1 MKFFNLLKKELT
13 ELLNKQMVLG
23 IVIMLVLF
31 SIVGQVMQS
40 SIDEISKN
48 QYKINVMDCDDTDF
62 TKSIFDDMKSMNAD
76 IKMIG
81 KEFSGKEFQDI
92 MKENDIESLVVI
104 PEGFTNDLLENKN
117 LSALTSVSVMKS
129 SSSVAM
135 VSSDNSSA
143 LSLLQSV
150 ISDKLMKNGGFS
162 EQDIALVQQSFK
174 VSEITVVSDKSAEIS
189 MSTIIQNIS
198 VQNMIIP
205 IIVFV
210 LVMYTSQMIIGAIS
224 TEKIDKTLETLLSA
238 PVSRGAV
245 LGSKMLAAAIVALIN
260 AVSFMVGY
268 YVLVGGAMTSAM
280 SLDTVSSA
288 VSDTLSYSSAM
299 NQLGLHLEITDYL
312 LVGIQTF
319 LTIMISLSVSIILGA
334 MANDAKSAQNL
345 VMPVM
350 MCAMIPYIISMVSDI
365 NTLPT
370 VIKTLVYAIPF
381 THTFTAMNNL
391 MFGNDKIFV
400 FGIIYQAVVFVV
412 CMFFAI
418 RIFNSDKIFTSSLN
432 LGQKSKLRKKAK

>member
-1 MKFFNLLKKELT
+1 MKFFNLLKKELM
-13 ELLNKQMVLG
+13 ELLNKQMIFG
-23 IVIMLVLF
+23 IVIMLILF
-31 SIVGQVMQS
+31 SIIGQVMHS

-62 TKSIFDDMKSMNAD
+62 TESIFDDMKSMNAD

-104 PEGFTNDLLENKN
+104 PEGFTKDLLENKN

-129 SSSVAM
+129 ASSVAM

-238 PVSRGAV
+238 PVSRSAV

-260 AVSFMVGY
+260 ALSFMIGY

-280 SLDTVSSA
+280 PLDTVSSA
-288 VSDTLSYSSAM
+288 VSDTIHYSNAM

-400 FGIIYQAVVFVV
+400 FGIIYQAVVFAV

>member
-1 MKFFNLLKKELT
+1 M
-13 ELLNKQMVLG
+13 ELLNKQMIFG

-31 SIVGQVMQS
+31 SIIGQVMHS
-40 SIDEISKN
+40 SIEEISKN

-62 TKSIFDDMKSMNAD
+62 TESIFDDMKSMNAD

-104 PEGFTNDLLENKN
+104 PEGFTKDLLENKN

-129 SSSVAM
+129 ASSVAM

-238 PVSRGAV
+238 PVSRSAV

-260 AVSFMVGY
+260 AVSFMIGY
-268 YVLVGGAMTSAM
+268 YVLVGSAMTSAM

-288 VSDTLSYSSAM
+288 VSDTISYSNAM

-400 FGIIYQAVVFVV
+400 FGIIYQAVVFAV

-418 RIFNSDKIFTSSLN
+418 SIFNSDKIFTSSLN

>member
-1 MKFFNLLKKELT
+1 MKFFNLLKKELM
-13 ELLNKQMVLG
+13 ELLNKQMILG

-31 SIVGQVMQS
+31 SIIGQVMHS

-62 TKSIFDDMKSMNAD
+62 TESIFDDMKSMNAD

-104 PEGFTNDLLENKN
+104 PEGFTKDLLENKN

-129 SSSVAM
+129 ASSVAM

-238 PVSRGAV
+238 PVSRSAV

-260 AVSFMVGY
+260 AVSFMIGY

-288 VSDTLSYSSAM
+288 VSDTISYSNAM

-400 FGIIYQAVVFVV
+400 FGIIYQAVVFAV

>member
-1 MKFFNLLKKELT
+1 M
-13 ELLNKQMVLG
+13 ELLNKQMIFG

-31 SIVGQVMQS
+31 SIIGQVMHS
-40 SIDEISKN
+40 SIEEISKN

-62 TKSIFDDMKSMNAD
+62 TESIFDDMKSMNAD

-104 PEGFTNDLLENKN
+104 PEGFTKDLLENKN

-129 SSSVAM
+129 ASSVAM

-205 IIVFV
+205 IIVLV

-238 PVSRGAV
+238 PVSRSAV

-260 AVSFMVGY
+260 AVSFMIGY
-268 YVLVGGAMTSAM
+268 YVLVGSAMTSAM

-288 VSDTLSYSSAM
+288 VSDTISYSNAM

-400 FGIIYQAVVFVV
+400 FGIIYQAVVFAV

-418 RIFNSDKIFTSSLN
+418 SIFNSDKIFTSSLN

>member
-1 MKFFNLLKKELT
+1 MKFFNLLKKELM
-13 ELLNKQMVLG
+13 ELLNKQMILG

-31 SIVGQVMQS
+31 SIVGQVMHS
-40 SIDEISKN
+40 SIEEISKN

-62 TKSIFDDMKSMNAD
+62 TESIFDDMKSMNAD

-104 PEGFTNDLLENKN
+104 PEGFTKDLLENKN

-129 SSSVAM
+129 ASSVAM

-238 PVSRGAV
+238 PVSRSAV

-260 AVSFMVGY
+260 AVSFMIGY

-288 VSDTLSYSSAM
+288 VSDTISYSNAM

-400 FGIIYQAVVFVV
+400 FGIIYQAVVFAV

>member
-1 MKFFNLLKKELT
+1 MKFFNLLKKELM
-13 ELLNKQMVLG
+13 ELLNKQMIFG
-23 IVIMLVLF
+23 IVIMLILF
-31 SIVGQVMQS
+31 SIIGQVMHS

-62 TKSIFDDMKSMNAD
+62 TESIFDDMKSMNAD

-104 PEGFTNDLLENKN
+104 PEGFTKDLLENKN

-129 SSSVAM
+129 ASSVAM

-238 PVSRGAV
+238 PVSRSAV

-260 AVSFMVGY
+260 ALSFMIGY

-280 SLDTVSSA
+280 PLDTVSSV
-288 VSDTLSYSSAM
+288 VSDTIHYSNAM

-400 FGIIYQAVVFVV
+400 FGIIYQAVVFAV

>member
-1 MKFFNLLKKELT
+1 MKFFNLLKKELM
-13 ELLNKQMVLG
+13 ELLNKQMIFG

-31 SIVGQVMQS
+31 SIIGQVMHS

-62 TKSIFDDMKSMNAD
+62 TESIFDDMKSMNAD

-104 PEGFTNDLLENKN
+104 PEGFTKDLLENKN

-129 SSSVAM
+129 ASSVAM

-238 PVSRGAV
+238 PVSRSAV

-260 AVSFMVGY
+260 AVSFMIGY

-288 VSDTLSYSSAM
+288 VSDTISYSNAM

-400 FGIIYQAVVFVV
+400 FGIIYQAVVFAV

>member
-1 MKFFNLLKKELT
+1 MKFFNLLKKELM
-13 ELLNKQMVLG
+13 ELLNKQMIFG

-31 SIVGQVMQS
+31 SIIGQVMHS
-40 SIDEISKN
+40 SIEEISKN

-104 PEGFTNDLLENKN
+104 PEGFTKDLLENKN

-129 SSSVAM
+129 ASSVAM

-238 PVSRGAV
+238 PVSRSAV

-260 AVSFMVGY
+260 AVSFMIGY

-288 VSDTLSYSSAM
+288 VSDTISYSNAM

-400 FGIIYQAVVFVV
+400 FGIIYQAVVFAV

-418 RIFNSDKIFTSSLN
+418 SIFNSDKIFTSSLN

>member
-1 MKFFNLLKKELT
+1 MKFFNLLKKELM
-13 ELLNKQMVLG
+13 ELLNKQMIFG

-31 SIVGQVMQS
+31 SIIGQVMHS
-40 SIDEISKN
+40 SIEEISKN

-62 TKSIFDDMKSMNAD
+62 TESIFDDMKSMNAD

-81 KEFSGKEFQDI
+81 KEFSDKEFQDI

-104 PEGFTNDLLENKN
+104 PEGFTKDLLENKN

-129 SSSVAM
+129 ASSVAM

-238 PVSRGAV
+238 PVSRSAV

-260 AVSFMVGY
+260 AVSFMIGY

-288 VSDTLSYSSAM
+288 VSDTISYSNAM

-400 FGIIYQAVVFVV
+400 FGIIYQAVVFAV

>member
-1 MKFFNLLKKELT
+1 MKFFNLLKKELM
-13 ELLNKQMVLG
+13 ELLNKQMIFG

-31 SIVGQVMQS
+31 SIIGQVMHS
-40 SIDEISKN
+40 SIEEISKN

-62 TKSIFDDMKSMNAD
+62 TESIFDDMKSMNAD

-81 KEFSGKEFQDI
+81 KEFSDKEFQDI

-104 PEGFTNDLLENKN
+104 PEGFTKDLLENKN

-129 SSSVAM
+129 ASSVAM

-238 PVSRGAV
+238 PVSRSAV

-260 AVSFMVGY
+260 AVSFMIGY

-288 VSDTLSYSSAM
+288 VSDTISYSNAM

-400 FGIIYQAVVFVV
+400 FGIIYQAVVFAV

-432 LGQKSKLRKKAK
+432 LVQKSKLRKKAK

>member
-1 MKFFNLLKKELT
+1 MKFFNLLKKELM
-13 ELLNKQMVLG
+13 ELLNKQMIFG

-31 SIVGQVMQS
+31 SIIGQVMHS

-62 TKSIFDDMKSMNAD
+62 TESIFDDMKSMNAD

-104 PEGFTNDLLENKN
+104 PEGFTKDLLENKN

-129 SSSVAM
+129 ASSVAM

-238 PVSRGAV
+238 PVSRSAV

-260 AVSFMVGY
+260 ALSFMIGY

-280 SLDTVSSA
+280 PLDTVSSV
-288 VSDTLSYSSAM
+288 VSDTIHYSNAM

-400 FGIIYQAVVFVV
+400 FGIIYQAVVFAV

-418 RIFNSDKIFTSSLN
+418 SIFNSDKIFTSSLN

>member
-1 MKFFNLLKKELT
+1 MKFFNLLKKELM
-13 ELLNKQMVLG
+13 ELLNKQMILG

-31 SIVGQVMQS
+31 SIVGQVMHS
-40 SIDEISKN
+40 SIEEISKN

-62 TKSIFDDMKSMNAD
+62 TESIFDDMKSMNAD

-104 PEGFTNDLLENKN
+104 PEGFTKDLLENKN

-129 SSSVAM
+129 ASSVAM

-238 PVSRGAV
+238 PVSRSAV

-260 AVSFMVGY
+260 AVSFMIGY

-288 VSDTLSYSSAM
+288 VSDTISYSNAM

-350 MCAMIPYIISMVSDI
+350 MCAMIPYIVSMVSDI

-400 FGIIYQAVVFVV
+400 FGIIYQAVVFAV

>member
-1 MKFFNLLKKELT
+1 MKFFNLLKKELM
-13 ELLNKQMVLG
+13 ELLNKQMIFG

-31 SIVGQVMQS
+31 SIIGQVMHS

-62 TKSIFDDMKSMNAD
+62 TESIFDDMKSMNAD

-104 PEGFTNDLLENKN
+104 PEGFTKDLLENKN

-129 SSSVAM
+129 ASSVAM

-238 PVSRGAV
+238 PVSRSAV

-260 AVSFMVGY
+260 AVSFMIGY

-288 VSDTLSYSSAM
+288 VSDTISYSNAM

-350 MCAMIPYIISMVSDI
+350 MCATIPYIISMVSDI

-400 FGIIYQAVVFVV
+400 FGIIYQAVVFAV

-418 RIFNSDKIFTSSLN
+418 SIFNSDKIFTSSLN
-432 LGQKSKLRKKAK
+432 FGHKSKLRKKAK

>member
-13 ELLNKQMVLG
+13 ELINKQMIFG

-31 SIVGQVMQS
+31 SIMGQVMQS

-48 QYKINVMDCDDTDF
+48 QYKMNIMDCDDTDF
-62 TKSIFDDMKSMNAD
+62 TKSIFDDMKSMNVD
-76 IKMIG
+76 INLIS

-92 MKENDIESLVVI
+92 MKENNIENLVVI
-104 PEGFTNDLLENKN
+104 PEGFTKDLLENKN
-117 LSALTSVSVMKS
+117 LSDITAVSVMKS
-129 SSSVAM
+129 ASSIAM

-143 LSLLQSV
+143 LSVLQSV
-150 ISDKLMKNGGFS
+150 ISDRLMKNGGFS

-174 VSEITVVSDKSAEIS
+174 ISEITVVSDKSAEIS
-189 MSTIIQNIS
+189 MSTIVQNIS

-268 YVLVGGAMTSAM
+268 YVLVGGAMTSAISM
-280 SLDTVSSA
+280 DTVSNL
-288 VSDTLSYSSAM
+288 VSDTLSYNSAI
-299 NQLGLHLEITDYL
+299 NQLGLHLQITDYL
-312 LVGIQTF
+312 LVGVQTF

-370 VIKTLVYAIPF
+370 IIKTLVYAIPF

-400 FGIIYQAVVFVV
+400 FGIIYQTVVFVV

-432 LGQKSKLRKKAK
+432 LSQKSKLRRKSK

>member
-1 MKFFNLLKKELT
+1 MKFFNLLKKELM
-13 ELLNKQMVLG
+13 ELLNKQMILG

-31 SIVGQVMQS
+31 SIVGQVMHS

-62 TKSIFDDMKSMNAD
+62 TESIFDDMKSMNAD

-104 PEGFTNDLLENKN
+104 PEGFTKDLLENKN

-129 SSSVAM
+129 ASSVAM

-238 PVSRGAV
+238 PVSRSAV

-260 AVSFMVGY
+260 ALSFMIGY

-280 SLDTVSSA
+280 PLDTISST
-288 VSDTLSYSSAM
+288 VSDTIHYSNAM

-400 FGIIYQAVVFVV
+400 FGIIYQAVVFAV

>member
-1 MKFFNLLKKELT
+1 MKFFNLLKKELM
-13 ELLNKQMVLG
+13 ELLNKQMIFG

-31 SIVGQVMQS
+31 SIIGQVMHS

-62 TKSIFDDMKSMNAD
+62 TESIFDDMKSMNAD

-104 PEGFTNDLLENKN
+104 PEGFTKDLLENKN

-129 SSSVAM
+129 ASSVAM

-238 PVSRGAV
+238 PVSRSAV

-260 AVSFMVGY
+260 ALSFMIGY

-280 SLDTVSSA
+280 PLDTVSSV
-288 VSDTLSYSSAM
+288 VSDTIHYSNAM

-400 FGIIYQAVVFVV
+400 FGIIYQAVVFAV

>member
-1 MKFFNLLKKELT
+1 MKFFNLLKKELM
-13 ELLNKQMVLG
+13 ELLNKQMILG

-31 SIVGQVMQS
+31 SIVGQVMHS
-40 SIDEISKN
+40 SIEEISKN

-62 TKSIFDDMKSMNAD
+62 TESIFDDMKSMNAD

-104 PEGFTNDLLENKN
+104 PEGFTKDLLENKN

-129 SSSVAM
+129 ASSVSM

-238 PVSRGAV
+238 PVSRSAV

-260 AVSFMVGY
+260 AVSFMIGY

-288 VSDTLSYSSAM
+288 VSDTISYSNAM

-400 FGIIYQAVVFVV
+400 FGIIYQAVVFAV

>member
-1 MKFFNLLKKELT
+1 MKFFNLLKKELM
-13 ELLNKQMVLG
+13 ELLNKQMILG

-31 SIVGQVMQS
+31 SIVGQVMHS
-40 SIDEISKN
+40 SIEEISKN

-62 TKSIFDDMKSMNAD
+62 TESIFDDMKSMNAD

-104 PEGFTNDLLENKN
+104 PEGFTKDLLENKN

-129 SSSVAM
+129 ASSVAM

-238 PVSRGAV
+238 PVSRSAV

-260 AVSFMVGY
+260 AVSFMIGY
-268 YVLVGGAMTSAM
+268 YVLVGGAMTSTM

-288 VSDTLSYSSAM
+288 VSDTISYSNAM

-400 FGIIYQAVVFVV
+400 FGIIYQAVVFAV

>member
-1 MKFFNLLKKELT
+1 MKFFNLLKKELM
-13 ELLNKQMVLG
+13 ELLNKQMILG

-31 SIVGQVMQS
+31 SIIGQVMHS
-40 SIDEISKN
+40 SIEEISKN

-62 TKSIFDDMKSMNAD
+62 TESIFDDMKSMNAD

-104 PEGFTNDLLENKN
+104 PEGFTKDLLENKN

-129 SSSVAM
+129 ASSVAM

-238 PVSRGAV
+238 PVSRSAV

-260 AVSFMVGY
+260 AVSFMIGY
-268 YVLVGGAMTSAM
+268 YVLVGGAMTSTM

-288 VSDTLSYSSAM
+288 VSDTISYSNAM

-400 FGIIYQAVVFVV
+400 FGIIYQAVVFAV

-432 LGQKSKLRKKAK
+432 LGQKSKLKKKAK

>member
-1 MKFFNLLKKELT
+1 MKFFNLLKKELM
-13 ELLNKQMVLG
+13 ELLNKQMIFG

-31 SIVGQVMQS
+31 SIIGQVMHS

-62 TKSIFDDMKSMNAD
+62 TESIFDDMKSMNAD

-104 PEGFTNDLLENKN
+104 PEGFTKDLLENKN

-129 SSSVAM
+129 ASSVAM

-238 PVSRGAV
+238 PVSRSAV

-260 AVSFMVGY
+260 AVSFMIGY

-280 SLDTVSSA
+280 SLNKVSSV
-288 VSDTLSYSSAM
+288 VSDTISYSNAM

-400 FGIIYQAVVFVV
+400 FGIIYQAVVFAV

-418 RIFNSDKIFTSSLN
+418 SIFNSDKIFTSSLN

>member
-1 MKFFNLLKKELT
+1 M
-13 ELLNKQMVLG
+13 ELLNKQMILG

-31 SIVGQVMQS
+31 SIVGQVMHS

-62 TKSIFDDMKSMNAD
+62 TESIFDDMKSMNAD

-104 PEGFTNDLLENKN
+104 PEGFTKDLLENKN

-129 SSSVAM
+129 ASSVAM

-238 PVSRGAV
+238 PVSRSAV

-260 AVSFMVGY
+260 ALSFMIGY

-280 SLDTVSSA
+280 PLDTVSSV
-288 VSDTLSYSSAM
+288 VSDTISYSNAM

-400 FGIIYQAVVFVV
+400 FGIIYQAVVFAV

>member
-1 MKFFNLLKKELT
+1 MKFFNLLKKELM
-13 ELLNKQMVLG
+13 ELLNKQMILG

-31 SIVGQVMQS
+31 SIIGQVMHS
-40 SIDEISKN
+40 SIEEISKN

-62 TKSIFDDMKSMNAD
+62 TESIFDDMKSMNAD

-104 PEGFTNDLLENKN
+104 PEGFTKDLLENKN

-129 SSSVAM
+129 ASSVAM

-238 PVSRGAV
+238 PVSRSAV

-260 AVSFMVGY
+260 AVSFMIGY

-288 VSDTLSYSSAM
+288 VSDTISYSNAM

-400 FGIIYQAVVFVV
+400 FGIIYQAVVFAV

>member
-1 MKFFNLLKKELT
+1 M
-13 ELLNKQMVLG
+13 ELLNKQMIFG

-31 SIVGQVMQS
+31 SIIGQVMHS

-62 TKSIFDDMKSMNAD
+62 TESIFDDMKSMNAD

-104 PEGFTNDLLENKN
+104 PEGFTKDLLENKN

-129 SSSVAM
+129 ASSVAM

-238 PVSRGAV
+238 PVSRSAV

-260 AVSFMVGY
+260 ALSFMIGY

-280 SLDTVSSA
+280 PLDTVSSV
-288 VSDTLSYSSAM
+288 VSDTIHYSNAM

-400 FGIIYQAVVFVV
+400 FGIIYQAVVFAV

>member
-1 MKFFNLLKKELT
+1 M
-13 ELLNKQMVLG
+13 ELLNKQMILG

-31 SIVGQVMQS
+31 SIVGQVMHS
-40 SIDEISKN
+40 SIEEISKN

-62 TKSIFDDMKSMNAD
+62 TESIFDDMKSMNAD

-104 PEGFTNDLLENKN
+104 PEGFTKDLLENKN

-129 SSSVAM
+129 ASSVAM

-238 PVSRGAV
+238 PVSRSAV

-260 AVSFMVGY
+260 AVSFMIGY

-288 VSDTLSYSSAM
+288 VSDTISYSNAM

-350 MCAMIPYIISMVSDI
+350 MCAMIPYIVSMVSDI

-400 FGIIYQAVVFVV
+400 FGIIYQAVVFAV

>member
-48 QYKINVMDCDDTDF
+48 QYKVNVMDCDDTDF

-81 KEFSGKEFQDI
+81 KEFSGKEFQNI

-104 PEGFTNDLLENKN
+104 PEGFTKDLLENKN

-129 SSSVAM
+129 ASSVAM

-189 MSTIIQNIS
+189 MSTIVQNIS

-280 SLDTVSSA
+280 SIDAVSSA
-288 VSDTLSYSSAM
+288 VSDTISYSNAM

-391 MFGNDKIFV
+391 MFGNDRIFV
-400 FGIIYQAVVFVV
+400 FGIIYQTVVFAV

>member
-1 MKFFNLLKKELT
+1 MKFFNLLKKELM
-13 ELLNKQMVLG
+13 ELLNKQMIFG

-31 SIVGQVMQS
+31 SIIGQVMHS
-40 SIDEISKN
+40 SIEEISKN

-62 TKSIFDDMKSMNAD
+62 TESIFDDMKSMNAD

-104 PEGFTNDLLENKN
+104 PEGFTKDLLENKN

-129 SSSVAM
+129 ASSVAM

-238 PVSRGAV
+238 PVSRSAV

-260 AVSFMVGY
+260 AVSFMIGY
-268 YVLVGGAMTSAM
+268 YVLVGSAMTSAM

-288 VSDTLSYSSAM
+288 VSDTISYSNAM

-400 FGIIYQAVVFVV
+400 FGIIYQAVVFAV

-418 RIFNSDKIFTSSLN
+418 SIFNSDKIFTSSLN

>member
-1 MKFFNLLKKELT
+1 MKFFNLLKKELM
-13 ELLNKQMVLG
+13 ELLNKQMIFG

-31 SIVGQVMQS
+31 SIIGQVMHS
-40 SIDEISKN
+40 SIEEISKN

-104 PEGFTNDLLENKN
+104 PEGFTKDLLENKN

-129 SSSVAM
+129 ASSVAM

-238 PVSRGAV
+238 PVSRSAV

-260 AVSFMVGY
+260 AVSFMIGY

-280 SLDTVSSA
+280 PLNKVSSA
-288 VSDTLSYSSAM
+288 VSDTISYSNAM

-400 FGIIYQAVVFVV
+400 FGIIYQAVVFAV

-418 RIFNSDKIFTSSLN
+418 SIFNSDKIFTSSLN

>member
-1 MKFFNLLKKELT
+1 MKFFNLLKKELM
-13 ELLNKQMVLG
+13 ELLNKQMIFG

-31 SIVGQVMQS
+31 SIIGQVMHS
-40 SIDEISKN
+40 SIEEISKN

-62 TKSIFDDMKSMNAD
+62 TESIFDDMKSMNAD

-104 PEGFTNDLLENKN
+104 PEGFTKDLLENKN

-129 SSSVAM
+129 ASSVAM

-238 PVSRGAV
+238 PVSRSAV

-260 AVSFMVGY
+260 AVSFMIGY

-288 VSDTLSYSSAM
+288 VSDTISYSNAM

-350 MCAMIPYIISMVSDI
+350 MCAMIPYIVSMVSDI

-400 FGIIYQAVVFVV
+400 FGIIYQAVVFAV

>member
-1 MKFFNLLKKELT
+1 M
-13 ELLNKQMVLG
+13 ELLNKQMILG

-31 SIVGQVMQS
+31 SIIGQVMHS
-40 SIDEISKN
+40 SIEEISKN

-62 TKSIFDDMKSMNAD
+62 TESIFDDMKSMNAD

-104 PEGFTNDLLENKN
+104 PEGFTKDLLENKN

-129 SSSVAM
+129 ASSVAM

-238 PVSRGAV
+238 PVSRSAV

-260 AVSFMVGY
+260 AVSFMIGY
-268 YVLVGGAMTSAM
+268 YVLVGGAMTSTM

-288 VSDTLSYSSAM
+288 VSDTISYSNAM

-400 FGIIYQAVVFVV
+400 FGIIYQAVVFAV

-432 LGQKSKLRKKAK
+432 LGQKSKLKKKAK

>member
-1 MKFFNLLKKELT
+1 M
-13 ELLNKQMVLG
+13 ELLNKQMILG

-31 SIVGQVMQS
+31 SIVGQVMHS

-62 TKSIFDDMKSMNAD
+62 TESIFDDMKSMNAD

-104 PEGFTNDLLENKN
+104 PEGFTKDLLENKN

-129 SSSVAM
+129 ASSVAM

-238 PVSRGAV
+238 PVSRSAV

-260 AVSFMVGY
+260 ALSFMIGY

-280 SLDTVSSA
+280 PLDTISST
-288 VSDTLSYSSAM
+288 VSDTIHYSNAM

-400 FGIIYQAVVFVV
+400 FGIIYQAVVFAV

>member
-1 MKFFNLLKKELT
+1 M
-13 ELLNKQMVLG
+13 ELLNKQMIFG

-31 SIVGQVMQS
+31 SIIGQVMHS

-62 TKSIFDDMKSMNAD
+62 TESIFDDMKSMNAD

-104 PEGFTNDLLENKN
+104 PEGFTKDLLENKN

-129 SSSVAM
+129 ASSVAM

-238 PVSRGAV
+238 PVSRSAV

-260 AVSFMVGY
+260 ALSFMIGY

-280 SLDTVSSA
+280 PLDTVSSV
-288 VSDTLSYSSAM
+288 VSDTIHYSNAM

-400 FGIIYQAVVFVV
+400 FGIIYQAVVFAV

-418 RIFNSDKIFTSSLN
+418 SIFNSDKIFTSSLN

>member
-1 MKFFNLLKKELT
+1 M
-13 ELLNKQMVLG
+13 ELLNKQMIFG

-31 SIVGQVMQS
+31 SIIGQVMHS
-40 SIDEISKN
+40 SIEEISKN

-62 TKSIFDDMKSMNAD
+62 TESIFDDMKSMNAD

-81 KEFSGKEFQDI
+81 KEFSDKEFQDI

-104 PEGFTNDLLENKN
+104 PEGFTKDLLENKN

-129 SSSVAM
+129 ASSVAM

-238 PVSRGAV
+238 PVSRSAV

-260 AVSFMVGY
+260 AVSFMIGY

-288 VSDTLSYSSAM
+288 VSDTISYSNAM

-400 FGIIYQAVVFVV
+400 FGIIYQAVVFAV

>member
-1 MKFFNLLKKELT
+1 MKFFNLLKKELM
-13 ELLNKQMVLG
+13 ELLNKQMIFG

-31 SIVGQVMQS
+31 SIIGQVMHS
-40 SIDEISKN
+40 SIEEISKN

-62 TKSIFDDMKSMNAD
+62 TESIFDDMKSMNAD

-104 PEGFTNDLLENKN
+104 PEGFTKDLLENKN

-129 SSSVAM
+129 ASSVAM

-238 PVSRGAV
+238 PVSRSAV

-260 AVSFMVGY
+260 AVSFMIGY

-288 VSDTLSYSSAM
+288 VSDTISYSNAM

-400 FGIIYQAVVFVV
+400 FGIIYQAVVFAV

-418 RIFNSDKIFTSSLN
+418 SIFNSDKIFTSSLN